1 MEIVAKARSNKVGV
15 NSKTASKDLDSS
27 AGVGDVAIG
36 EAPTVGGRKGAGGA
50 ELAEFEAILEGYR
63 KGAEEDLKLNAKA
76 NRAGKRAASR
86 RNVSNTYQFT
96 STAAA
101 IAASQP
107 TQKGKAKATRGGK
120 KGKAVVDEDSEDED
134 DDDEDE
140 EEVVAAKPKKAPA
153 AGKSKYTSKAKA
165 APAAKKP
172 TRKTAASRKVVES
185 SEEDDSD

>member
-134 DDDEDE
+134 DEDEEDE
-140 EEVVAAKPKKAPA
+140 EEVVKPKRAPA